1 MPRITPGNRL
11 YLYKL
16 LSSTL
21 GTNRQA
27 LLSHVEEVL
36 QEDGIAPQDLGQND
50 IQSLMEALPEF
61 VRLTVF
67 KKGRVYATIVPNEEY
82 DGYLERAGQSSSG
95 SAAEKSG
102 KGKPWKRRKGSHDPK
117 PTKPRH
123 IEQPAPEPEPTATAP
138 EPAPDSASTQEVVLE
153 ATAATEPEPPAAPE
167 ADAAA
172 EPAPQ
177 EAPVEKNPAEKSK
190 PQAGANEG
198 DSPAAAAAEKD
209 APSTEASAGAGISLT
224 ITYDPY
230 ADMEADLAAANAR
243 PEKPE
248 VATAPAPAPAPAPA
262 ATPAPAQA
270 PAPAPVQAHVTTSA
284 TAPSPEPLPHQNLP
298 EHFSAEVHCKDELLR
313 ILYQK
318 LPIDADVNRTLD
330 EDWRVARSTGTLSG
344 TRSRVTFPLRYLH
357 EDGSGPVEITIRRT
371 SRPSSGKQWNLA
383 LVDGDDGTG
392 AVHEQVGIEGLPAAD
407 EGAWSDLA
415 GSPRQAA
422 GTSPVS
428 PLREFAQFAVIGSW
442 ERTLGTLATMVAPER
457 WNFPGEGVGAPSRY
471 GVLREYLTVTF
482 HRAVEQDR
490 VATAADGSLAAFDT
504 GLLTPFGED
513 VYAVF
518 SPNVGDIAW
527 KLDGF
532 ATAGS
537 GELGARLVATLPDL
551 PQPASYLERVE
562 DVVCQPG
569 RMLILDTEALL
580 GEQVGRLPRAFL
592 ADQLADSPEASR
604 LLREGVDAGS
614 GRLGRGACRDLA
626 RSIKADP
633 SLYRRMARALQDAT
647 SLSLRL
653 AQASF
658 RMAAPAYDPA
668 TGTTRLL
675 LPLCLVDDG
684 VADCAISLELMPSG
698 AYRGAAILSLSR
710 AYACARVVSRDQS
723 AWLSPEIV
731 L

>member
-21 GTNRQA
+21 GTNHQA
-27 LLSHVEEVL
+27 LLSRVEEVL
-36 QEDGIAPQDLGQND
+36 LEDGIAPQDLGQED

-82 DGYLERAGQSSSG
+82 DGYLERAGQSGSG
-95 SAAEKSG
+95 NAGEKGS
-102 KGKPWKRRKGSHDPK
+102 KSKPWKRRKGSHDPK

-123 IEQPAPEPEPTATAP
+123 VEKPEAKPEPAPEPEAPAEPEPASAPEPEPETVTVPEP
-138 EPAPDSASTQEVVLE
+138 EPAPAPAPTPQPSPADETPKEPNEPQAE
-153 ATAATEPEPPAAPE
+153 ATGAETREQPEPETP
-167 ADAAA
+167 
-172 EPAPQ
+172 
-177 EAPVEKNPAEKSK
+177 N
-190 PQAGANEG
+190 
-198 DSPAAAAAEKD
+198 DS
-209 APSTEASAGAGISLT
+209 GINLT

-230 ADMEADLAAANAR
+230 EDMEADLAAAAQAQ
-243 PEKPE
+243 PESPAP
-248 VATAPAPAPAPAPA
+248 ATSPAPAPAPAPVA
-262 ATPAPAQA
+262 APGPAPATQ
-270 PAPAPVQAHVTTSA
+270 
-284 TAPSPEPLPHQNLP
+284 PLPHQNLP
-298 EHFSAEVHCKDELLR
+298 ELFSAEVHCKDELLR
-313 ILYQK
+313 VLYQK
-318 LPIDADVNRTLD
+318 LPIDADVTRTLD

-357 EDGSGPVEITIRRT
+357 EDGSGPVEVTIRRT
-371 SRPSSGKQWNLA
+371 SRPLSGKQWSLA

-392 AVHEQVGIEGLPAAD
+392 MVHEQVGLEGLPAAD
-407 EGAWSDLA
+407 EGAWSDLSGA
-415 GSPRQAA
+415 SLQGV
-422 GTSPVS
+422 GTSIVS

-482 HRAVEQDR
+482 HRVVEQDR

-626 RSIKADP
+626 RAIKADP

-653 AQASF
+653 AQASY
-658 RMAAPAYDPA
+658 RMAAPAFDPA
-668 TGTTRLL
+668 TGTMRLL

-684 VADCAISLELMPSG
+684 VADCAMSLELMPSG
-698 AYRGAAILSLSR
+698 AYRGAAILSLPR

>member
-21 GTNRQA
+21 GTNHQA
-27 LLSHVEEVL
+27 LLSRVEEVL
-36 QEDGIAPQDLGQND
+36 LEDGIAPQDLGQED

-82 DGYLERAGQSSSG
+82 DGYLERAGQSGSG
-95 SAAEKSG
+95 NAGEKGS
-102 KGKPWKRRKGSHDPK
+102 KSKPWKRRKGSHDPK

-123 IEQPAPEPEPTATAP
+123 VEKPEAKPEPAPEPEAPAEPEPASAPEPEPETVTVPEP
-138 EPAPDSASTQEVVLE
+138 EPAPAPAPTPQPSPADETPKEPNEPQAE
-153 ATAATEPEPPAAPE
+153 ATGAETREQPEPETP
-167 ADAAA
+167 
-172 EPAPQ
+172 
-177 EAPVEKNPAEKSK
+177 N
-190 PQAGANEG
+190 
-198 DSPAAAAAEKD
+198 DS
-209 APSTEASAGAGISLT
+209 GINLT

-230 ADMEADLAAANAR
+230 EDMEADLAAAAQAQ
-243 PEKPE
+243 PESPAP
-248 VATAPAPAPAPAPA
+248 ATSPAPAPAPAPVA
-262 ATPAPAQA
+262 APGPAPATQ
-270 PAPAPVQAHVTTSA
+270 
-284 TAPSPEPLPHQNLP
+284 PLPHQNLP
-298 EHFSAEVHCKDELLR
+298 ELFSAEVHCKDELLR
-313 ILYQK
+313 VLYQK
-318 LPIDADVNRTLD
+318 LPIDADVTRTLD

-357 EDGSGPVEITIRRT
+357 EDGSGPVEVTIRRT
-371 SRPSSGKQWNLA
+371 SRPLSGKQWSLA

-392 AVHEQVGIEGLPAAD
+392 MVHEQVGLEGLPAAD
-407 EGAWSDLA
+407 EGAWSDLSGA
-415 GSPRQAA
+415 SLQGV
-422 GTSPVS
+422 GTSIVS

-482 HRAVEQDR
+482 HRVVEQDR

-626 RSIKADP
+626 RAIKADP
-633 SLYRRMARALQDAT
+633 GLYRRMARALQDAT

-658 RMAAPAYDPA
+658 RMAAPAFDPA
-668 TGTTRLL
+668 TGTMRLL

-684 VADCAISLELMPSG
+684 VADCAMSLELMPSG
-698 AYRGAAILSLSR
+698 AYRGAAILSLPR
-710 AYACARVVSRDQS
+710 AYACARVVSRDQP

>member
-21 GTNRQA
+21 GTNHQA
-27 LLSHVEEVL
+27 LLSRVEEVL
-36 QEDGIAPQDLGQND
+36 LEDGIAPQDLGQED
-50 IQSLMEALPEF
+50 SQSLMEALPEF

-82 DGYLERAGQSSSG
+82 DGYLERAGQSGSG
-95 SAAEKSG
+95 NAGEKGS
-102 KGKPWKRRKGSHDPK
+102 KSKPWKRRKGSHDPK

-123 IEQPAPEPEPTATAP
+123 VEKPEAKPEPAPEPEAPAEPEPASAPEPEPETVTVPEPEPAPAPAPTPQPSPADETPKEPNEPQAEATGAEIREQPAPET
-138 EPAPDSASTQEVVLE
+138 SAS
-153 ATAATEPEPPAAPE
+153 
-167 ADAAA
+167 
-172 EPAPQ
+172 
-177 EAPVEKNPAEKSK
+177 S
-190 PQAGANEG
+190 
-198 DSPAAAAAEKD
+198 
-209 APSTEASAGAGISLT
+209 GINLT

-230 ADMEADLAAANAR
+230 EDMEADLAAAAQAQ
-243 PEKPE
+243 PTAPTPAAAPAP
-248 VATAPAPAPAPAPA
+248 VAPAPAPAPVAAPG
-262 ATPAPAQA
+262 PAPATQ
-270 PAPAPVQAHVTTSA
+270 
-284 TAPSPEPLPHQNLP
+284 PLPHQNLP
-298 EHFSAEVHCKDELLR
+298 ELFSAEVHCKDELLR
-313 ILYQK
+313 VLYQK
-318 LPIDADVNRTLD
+318 LPIDADVTRTLD

-357 EDGSGPVEITIRRT
+357 EDGSGPVEVTIRRT
-371 SRPSSGKQWNLA
+371 SRPLSGKQWSLA

-392 AVHEQVGIEGLPAAD
+392 MVHEQVGLEGLPAAD
-407 EGAWSDLA
+407 EGAWSDLSGA
-415 GSPRQAA
+415 SLQGV
-422 GTSPVS
+422 GTSIVS

-457 WNFPGEGVGAPSRY
+457 WSFPGEGVGAPSRY

-482 HRAVEQDR
+482 HRVVEQDR

-626 RSIKADP
+626 RAIKADP

-658 RMAAPAYDPA
+658 RMAAPAFDPA
-668 TGTTRLL
+668 TGTMRLL

-684 VADCAISLELMPSG
+684 VADCAMSLELMPSG
-698 AYRGAAILSLSR
+698 AYRGAAILSLPR

>member
-27 LLSHVEEVL
+27 LLSRVEEVL
-36 QEDGIAPQDLGQND
+36 LEDGIAPQDLGQED

-82 DGYLERAGQSSSG
+82 DGYLERAGQSG
-95 SAAEKSG
+95 SDSAGEKGS
-102 KGKPWKRRKGSHDPK
+102 KSKPWKRRKGSHDPK

-123 IEQPAPEPEPTATAP
+123 VEKAEAKPEPAPEPEAAAEPEPASAPEPGPETVTVPEPEPAPAPAPAPKPSPAAETPKEPNEPQAEATEAETREQPAPET
-138 EPAPDSASTQEVVLE
+138 PASS
-153 ATAATEPEPPAAPE
+153 
-167 ADAAA
+167 
-172 EPAPQ
+172 
-177 EAPVEKNPAEKSK
+177 
-190 PQAGANEG
+190 
-198 DSPAAAAAEKD
+198 
-209 APSTEASAGAGISLT
+209 GINLT

-230 ADMEADLAAANAR
+230 EDMEADLAAAAQAQ
-243 PEKPE
+243 PTAPTP
-248 VATAPAPAPAPAPA
+248 AAAPAPVAPAPTPVSAPAPA
-262 ATPAPAQA
+262 AAPTPAPNSQ
-270 PAPAPVQAHVTTSA
+270 Q
-284 TAPSPEPLPHQNLP
+284 LPHQNLP
-298 EHFSAEVHCKDELLR
+298 ERFSEEVHCKDELLR
-313 ILYQK
+313 VLYQK
-318 LPIDADVNRTLD
+318 LPIDADVTRTLD

-357 EDGSGPVEITIRRT
+357 EDGSGPVEVTIRRT
-371 SRPSSGKQWNLA
+371 SRPTSGKQWSLA

-392 AVHEQVGIEGLPAAD
+392 AVHEQVGLEGLPAAD

-415 GSPRQAA
+415 GAPQQGTGSPA
-422 GTSPVS
+422 VS

-442 ERTLGTLATMVAPER
+442 ERTLGTLATMAAPER
-457 WNFPGEGVGAPSRY
+457 WNFPGEGVGGPSRY
-471 GVLREYLTVTF
+471 GILREYLTVTF
-482 HRAVEQDR
+482 HRAVEQGR
-490 VATAADGSLAAFDT
+490 IATATDSSLAAYNT

-518 SPNVGDIAW
+518 SPNSGDIPW

-537 GELGARLVATLPDL
+537 GELGARLVATLPEL

-569 RMLILDTEALL
+569 HMLILDTEALL
-580 GEQVGRLPRAFL
+580 GEKVGRLPRAFL
-592 ADQLADSPEASR
+592 ADQLAGSPEASR
-604 LLREGVDAGS
+604 LLRDGMDAGN
-614 GRLGRGACRDLA
+614 GRLGRSACRELA
-626 RSIKADP
+626 RTIKGDP
-633 SLYRRMARALQDAT
+633 SLYRRMGRALQDAT
-647 SLSLRL
+647 TLSLRL
-653 AQASF
+653 AQASY
-658 RMAAPAYDPA
+658 RMAAPAFDPA
-668 TGTTRLL
+668 TSTMRLL

-684 VADCAISLELMPSG
+684 VADCAASLELMPSG
-698 AYRGAAILSLSR
+698 AYRGAAILSLPR
-710 AYACARVVSRDQS
+710 AYACARVVSRDQPT
-723 AWLSPEIV
+723 WLSPEIV

>member
-21 GTNRQA
+21 GTNHQA
-27 LLSHVEEVL
+27 LLSRVEEVL
-36 QEDGIAPQDLGQND
+36 LEDGIAPQDLGQED

-82 DGYLERAGQSSSG
+82 DGYLERAGQSGSG
-95 SAAEKSG
+95 NAGEKGS
-102 KGKPWKRRKGSHDPK
+102 KSKPWKRRKGSHDPK

-123 IEQPAPEPEPTATAP
+123 VEKPEAKPEPAPEPEAPAEPEPASAPEPEPETVTVPEP
-138 EPAPDSASTQEVVLE
+138 EPAPAPAPTPQPSPADETPKEPNEPQAE
-153 ATAATEPEPPAAPE
+153 ATGAETREQPEPETP
-167 ADAAA
+167 
-172 EPAPQ
+172 
-177 EAPVEKNPAEKSK
+177 N
-190 PQAGANEG
+190 
-198 DSPAAAAAEKD
+198 DS
-209 APSTEASAGAGISLT
+209 GINLT

-230 ADMEADLAAANAR
+230 EDMEADLAAAAQAQ
-243 PEKPE
+243 PESPAP
-248 VATAPAPAPAPAPA
+248 ATSPAPAPAPAPVA
-262 ATPAPAQA
+262 APGPAPATQ
-270 PAPAPVQAHVTTSA
+270 
-284 TAPSPEPLPHQNLP
+284 PLPHQNLP
-298 EHFSAEVHCKDELLR
+298 ELFSAEVHCKDELLR
-313 ILYQK
+313 VLYQK
-318 LPIDADVNRTLD
+318 LPIDADVTRTLD

-357 EDGSGPVEITIRRT
+357 EDGSGPVEVTIRRT
-371 SRPSSGKQWNLA
+371 SRPLSGKQWSLA

-392 AVHEQVGIEGLPAAD
+392 MVHEQVGLEGLPAAD
-407 EGAWSDLA
+407 EGAWSDLSGA
-415 GSPRQAA
+415 SLQGV
-422 GTSPVS
+422 GTSIVS

-482 HRAVEQDR
+482 HRVVEQDR

-626 RSIKADP
+626 RAIKADP
-633 SLYRRMARALQDAT
+633 GLYRRMARALQDAT

-653 AQASF
+653 AQASY
-658 RMAAPAYDPA
+658 RMAAPAFDPA
-668 TGTTRLL
+668 TGTMRLL

-684 VADCAISLELMPSG
+684 VADCAMSLELMPSG
-698 AYRGAAILSLSR
+698 AYRGAAILSLPR
-710 AYACARVVSRDQS
+710 AYACARVVSRDQP